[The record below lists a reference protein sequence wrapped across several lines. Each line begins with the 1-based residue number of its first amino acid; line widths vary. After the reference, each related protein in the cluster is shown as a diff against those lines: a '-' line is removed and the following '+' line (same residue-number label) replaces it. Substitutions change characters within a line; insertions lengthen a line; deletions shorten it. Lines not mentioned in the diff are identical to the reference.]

1 MRSDPQSATAAVE
14 THYARFSDGKSA
26 HARNATVRATP
37 AGVEITVENS
47 AHKHLWSYASLATA
61 EPIRAHSVDVLLTST
76 SMPGAS
82 VFVPAPEFAAD
93 LSRRAPRLSARVA
106 RWRNAR
112 YWVMAGL
119 ALIGFVVAALF
130 AGWSPVRSIAAML
143 PDSWRGRLG
152 DEAIS
157 SMTEGYKKCTGT
169 EGVAALAAMTERL
182 AKGSGKPSPFKVVVY
197 DWSLMNAFAVPG
209 DQIVVTK
216 GLIDKAQSADEV
228 AGVLAHEMGHGIE
241 MHPETGIIRAIGL
254 AAAVEL
260 MLGGSSGAL
269 ANAGLLL
276 AQLGY
281 TRAAEREADQ
291 QALKLL
297 REAAISSEGLEAFF
311 KRITELEKDD
321 TGLDSAVKK
330 FNILRS
336 HPPTEERA
344 KMVAAQPKYPS
355 TPALSDTE
363 WSALRGICQT
373 TEAPEKS

>member
-1 MRSDPQSATAAVE
+1 MPSDTHSATAAVE
-14 THYARFSDGKSA
+14 THFARYSDGKSA
-26 HARNATVRATP
+26 HARNATVRATDK
-37 AGVEITVENS
+37 GLEISVENS
-47 AHKHLWSYASLATA
+47 AQKYLWSYASLSAA
-61 EPIRAHSVDVLLTST
+61 EPIRAHSVDVLITS
-76 SMPGAS
+76 SSQPGAS

-93 LSRRAPRLSARVA
+93 LSRRVPRLSARRA
-106 RWRNAR
+106 RWRHAR

-119 ALIGFVVAALF
+119 ALIGLIVAALF
-130 AGWSPVRSIAAML
+130 AGWSPLRSMAAML

-152 DEAIS
+152 QEAIS
-157 SMTEGYKKCTGT
+157 SMTEGYKKCTDAD
-169 EGVAALAAMTERL
+169 GVAALASLTERL
-182 AKGSGKPSPFKVVVY
+182 AKGSGKSSPFKVVVY

-297 REAAISSEGLEAFF
+297 RDAEISSDGLEAFF
-311 KRITELEKDD
+311 KRITQIEKDD

-344 KMVAAQPKYPS
+344 KMVAAQPKYPA
-355 TPALSDTE
+355 TPALTDKE

-373 TEAPEKS
+373 TQEPPKS